1 MSFLT
6 QDSVWRLN
14 PESYL
19 RPMFSI
25 NPKDLAVPALQKYLQ
40 NAIAPRPI
48 CFASTI
54 SKSGEPNLSP
64 FSFFNLFSSNP
75 PIAVFSPAYSGRTG
89 APKDTLLNVIEVP
102 EVVINVVTY
111 DMVHQ
116 TSLSSSPFPKGVNEF
131 IKSGFT
137 PLASELVKPFR
148 VKESPVQLECKVME
162 VKELG
167 KAGGAGNLVICEI
180 IRMHISENI
189 LTTENQI
196 DTRKID
202 LVARM
207 GDNWYCR
214 AHGEALFEVQKP
226 ITSLGIGIDQL
237 PEHIRNSSVLTGN
250 NLGLLASVEQLPKPE
265 DVSLHKKNLPEFKD
279 RNEQDRFAQTLLEN
293 NRVIE
298 ALMVLL

>member
-1 MSFLT
+1 ML
-6 QDSVWRLN
+6 
-14 PESYL
+14 
-19 RPMFSI
+19 SI
-25 NPKDLAVPALQKYLQ
+25 NPKDLSVPALQKYLQ

-54 SKSGEPNLSP
+54 SKNGEPNLSP

-89 APKDTLLNVIEVP
+89 APKDTLLNVLEVP

-111 DMVHQ
+111 NMVHQ

-131 IKSGFT
+131 TKSGFT
-137 PLASELVKPFR
+137 ALPSDLIKPFR
-148 VKESPVQLECKVME
+148 VKESPVQLECKVTE

-180 IRMHISENI
+180 IRIHISETV
-189 LTTENQI
+189 LTQENQI
-196 DTRKID
+196 DTRKMD

-214 AHGEALFEVQKP
+214 ASGESLFEVQKP
-226 ITSLGIGIDQL
+226 ITTLGIGIDSL
-237 PEHIRNSSVLTGN
+237 PQHIQNSKVLTGN
-250 NLGLLASVEQLPKPE
+250 NLGLLASVEQLPLSEEIVKFKE
-265 DVSLHKKNLPEFKD
+265 TLPAFKT
-279 RNEQDRFAQTLLEN
+279 ETEKHQFAQSLLEAN
-293 NRVIE
+293 KVKE